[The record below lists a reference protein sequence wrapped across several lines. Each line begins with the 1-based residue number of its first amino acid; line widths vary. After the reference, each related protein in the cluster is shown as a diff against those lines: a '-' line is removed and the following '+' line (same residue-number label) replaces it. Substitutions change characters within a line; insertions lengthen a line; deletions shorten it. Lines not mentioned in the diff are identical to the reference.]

1 MRFGFPEWT
10 HEAFFGERLW
20 SACAKNTRVR
30 AKTTEITISLP
41 VVTMYAN
48 IFDFGTLFFGFLVIW
63 GDFGQPFGHQNAS
76 KI

>member
-1 MRFGFPEWT
+1 MRFGLPKWT
-10 HEAFFGERLW
+10 HEAFVGEHLW
-20 SACAKNTRVR
+20 SVCAKNARVR
-30 AKTTEITISLP
+30 AKTTEITIYLP

-48 IFDFGTLFFGFLVIW
+48 IFDFGTLFFRFLVIW